1 MSRVALIEDHERLAG
16 MVRQALSAAGIEA
29 DLFSNVSEASY
40 GMSRAGYAVLVIDR
54 GLPDGDGLTFLRT
67 LRAAGQMT
75 PCLMLTARDALHDR
89 VDGLE
94 SGADDYVTK
103 PFAMSELV
111 ARVRTLMRRP
121 VALTALVVSFGDIT
135 VDPEQRAMRCDERP
149 VLLAPAELQ
158 VMLCL
163 VKAAGGT
170 VRHSALEHAAW
181 GLGEAVTPNALEVTL
196 HRLRKKLT
204 AIGATTRLANVRGAG
219 FALQTAS
226 RPTGVS
232 GQPEPKRSDA

>member
-1 MSRVALIEDHERLAG
+1 MPRVAIVEDHERLAG
-16 MVRQALSAAGIEA
+16 LLSQALAAAGIESDRFGNTREAAYGIDRA
-29 DLFSNVSEASY
+29 D
-40 GMSRAGYAVLVIDR
+40 YALLIVDR

-67 LRAAGQMT
+67 LRAAGRMM

-89 VDGLE
+89 IDGLE

-103 PFAMSELV
+103 PFEMTELV

-121 VALTALVVSFGDIT
+121 ALLTTLVASFADVT
-135 VDPEQRAMRCDERP
+135 VDPPQRALRGGDRT

-163 VKAAGGT
+163 IEAAGRT
-170 VRHSALEHAAW
+170 VRHAVLEHAAW
-181 GLGEAVTPNALEVTL
+181 GLAEAVTPNALEVTV

-204 AIGATTRLANVRGAG
+204 AIGTTTRLTNIRGAG
-219 FALQTAS
+219 FAL
-226 RPTGVS
+226 R
-232 GQPEPKRSDA
+232 DA

>member
-1 MSRVALIEDHERLAG
+1 MPRVAIVEDHERLAG
-16 MVRQALSAAGIEA
+16 LLSQALAAAGIESDRFGNTREAAYGIDRA
-29 DLFSNVSEASY
+29 D
-40 GMSRAGYAVLVIDR
+40 YALLIVDR

-67 LRAAGQMT
+67 LRAAGRMM

-89 VDGLE
+89 IDGLE

-103 PFAMSELV
+103 PFEMSELV

-121 VALTALVVSFGDIT
+121 ALLTTLVASFADVT
-135 VDPEQRAMRCDERP
+135 VDPPQRAMRCGDRT

-163 VKAAGGT
+163 IEAAGRT
-170 VRHSALEHAAW
+170 VRHAVLEHAAW
-181 GLGEAVTPNALEVTL
+181 GFAEAVTPNALEVTV

-204 AIGATTRLANVRGAG
+204 AIGATMRLTNIRGAG
-219 FALQTAS
+219 FALRNA
-226 RPTGVS
+226 
-232 GQPEPKRSDA
+232 